1 MVDLPVIDLS
11 IVIVSWNTKDLLD
24 QCLASVFADRTGGT
38 MEVWVVDNA
47 SSDGSAEMV
56 EERYPQV
63 KLIRNVSNP
72 GFAGANNQ
80 AIRQACG
87 KYILLLNPD
96 TKITPGALNTLL
108 RFMDSSPL
116 TGAAGARLL
125 NPDGSLQVS
134 CFPTPTLFREFW
146 RLFHLDVLRPT
157 AVYRMESWSTSQ
169 PRAVDILLG
178 ACLLLKRETLDQV
191 GLLDEDYFMY
201 SEEVDLCHRVKNG
214 GWQLHWVPEAEVV
227 HYGGQSTKQTSEKMF
242 FHLYLS
248 KIQFFRKNQGQFSAQ
263 VYKLVI
269 LLAATVRLLL
279 VPLTLLESGN
289 QRKQHMSLSNLY
301 RRLLFA
307 LPQM

>member
-47 SSDGSAEMV
+47 SSDSSAEMV

-146 RLFHLDVLRPT
+146 RLFHLDVLSPT

-279 VPLTLLESGN
+279 VPLTLFESGN